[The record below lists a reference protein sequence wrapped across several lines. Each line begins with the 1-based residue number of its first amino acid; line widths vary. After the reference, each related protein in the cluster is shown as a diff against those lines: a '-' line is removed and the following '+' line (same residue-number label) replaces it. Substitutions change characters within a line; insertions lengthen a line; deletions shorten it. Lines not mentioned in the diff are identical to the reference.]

1 MGWTDQIRANAA
13 AIQMILDKGVNIA
26 QLPTISTTVQP
37 GDMMAMKILSTGE
50 TVKVTYGDI
59 VSAFSASAV
68 QFYATLGS
76 FPVTGFTNKL
86 YVSLADNLMYIWDN
100 GAYEIAGGGAVHEHN
115 HDDLYQ
121 PLDADLTSIAGL
133 TGTTGFLKKTALD
146 TWTLDTTTYL
156 VTETDPIFTAWDK
169 STGISI
175 TSDQVT
181 DFHTAVT
188 NNSAVL
194 LNTAKIS
201 ATGLELESTDIDTLT
216 KLNAIMTTADLIDT
230 NDPRLSDAR
239 TPLAHTHQISEV
251 VGLQTA
257 LDGKVDDA
265 QVLTNVPAG
274 ALFTDTI
281 YTLPFADNSANW
293 NTAYSWGNHAGLY
306 EPLLGNPLVD
316 GYVLSSTIAGVRSWI
331 PAGAGSQNLRQVLD
345 VGNTAESPDTQ
356 SWITLDIDNNPY
368 IGWNLYSGGV
378 YSLFD
383 VSPTYIA
390 FGIFNG
396 TGVGSRLNL
405 VPASNYIETVGAGG
419 LSTKFD
425 FEQPTS
431 TGIRIKFKHPVGA
444 SASTVYYAP
453 LSVNGVF
460 ADSNASITI
469 PVGTGDMLKSIY
481 DTTGNNI
488 VDNAEKVNGL
498 TVLTAVPAG
507 ALFTD
512 TIYDDTA
519 LQLIVASK
527 LSSAD
532 INTLAEL
539 NAIITDTD
547 LIATTD
553 PRLSDARTPLAH
565 THIISEV
572 TGLQTALD
580 GKVDDAQVLTNVP
593 AGALFTDTWLPN
605 TQAQNGYVTAGGTN
619 FNKAWAT
626 DGTGVP
632 AWRDISTT
640 AVPGATAKHTQ
651 AVANVTWNF
660 SHGLGEPYPVITVWN
675 DLGKVVIPQDIAR
688 VNDDNLTITF
698 NVAVAGVA
706 TAVVGGAGATGTT
719 GNGIDTILRT
729 SGDGSPGTTDTYTI
743 TYTDLTTDTFTVY
756 NGADGAG
763 GASPL
768 TTKGDLFT
776 FSTVGTRLPVGTNG
790 YILSANSAT
799 ATGLEWIV
807 APTGGG
813 STNLSYTA
821 SPTNGIV
828 VSDTGTDATIPLG
841 TGTNAG
847 LLAPAQFTILSNTS
861 GTNSGDNAANTTSNT
876 YADGKVA
883 QTITNGV
890 TTSAPSQD
898 AVFDALAL
906 KSDTGHTHSA
916 YSRATSV
923 LANAVVFSDII
934 VSSGIVTGISTRTLT
949 LANLGYTGAT
959 DANNYVHPTTD
970 GSLHVPATG
979 TTNSGKVLTAGAT
992 AGVFTWEIPS
1002 TGTTDHTLL
1011 SNIGTNTHTQI
1022 DTALTR
1028 LANTSGT
1035 NTGDNAVNTLYS
1047 GLVTNATH
1055 TGDVTGAT
1063 VLTIGANKVLTSHI
1077 LDANV
1082 TLAKMANVATATVFY
1097 RKTASTG
1104 VPEVQTLATLKTDLG
1119 LTGTNSG
1126 DNAVNTLYSG
1136 LVTNATHTGEV
1147 TGATALTITDG
1158 AVTLA
1163 KMANMAT
1170 ASLIYRKTAGAGVPE
1185 VNSLATLK
1193 TDLGLTGTNSGDQ
1206 TSGTV
1211 SIDDHSAT
1219 PTTAKIVGIVYG
1231 TSATPPT
1238 ASTTPIGTLY
1248 IQYTA

>member
-1 MGWTDQIRANAA
+1 MGMADQIRANAQ
-13 AIQMILDKGVNIA
+13 AIQAILDSAKEIS
-26 QLPTISTTVQP
+26 QLPTISTTLQG
-37 GDMMAMKILSTGE
+37 GDMIAVEILSTGE
-50 TVKVTYGDI
+50 TVKATFANFTEAFTASSVEFFSTLLAFPETGYG
-59 VSAFSASAV
+59 
-68 QFYATLGS
+68 
-76 FPVTGFTNKL
+76 NKI
-86 YVSLADNLMYIWDN
+86 YVALDTNLMYIWDS
-100 GAYEIAGGGAVHEHN
+100 GVYEPVGGSSSGDHN

-133 TGTTGFLKKTALD
+133 TAMSGYLKKTALN
-146 TWTLDTTTYL
+146 TWVLDESVFLTS
-156 VTETDPIFTAWDK
+156 ETDPIFTAWDK
-169 STGISI
+169 STGIEI
-175 TSDQVT
+175 TSTQVT

-201 ATGLELESTDIDTLT
+201 VTGNELEASDIDTLT

-331 PAGAGSQNLRQVLD
+331 PAGAGSQSLQQVLA
-345 VGNTAESPDTQ
+345 VGDTAISPDTNSQ
-356 SWITLDIDNNPY
+356 ITIQADNTPYVGWMLYNSTTNNYSTADFSTDQITLEI
-368 IGWNLYSGGV
+368 YSSTSNGGK
-378 YSLFD
+378 
-383 VSPTYIA
+383 
-390 FGIFNG
+390 
-396 TGVGSRLNL
+396 LNL
-405 VPASNYIETVGAGG
+405 VPLANYISVFATGG
-419 LSTKFD
+419 LSTKFS

-431 TGIRIKFKHPVGA
+431 AGIQIKYKHPVGA
-444 SASTVYYAP
+444 TASTIYYAP
-453 LSVNGVF
+453 LSINGVF
-460 ADSNASITI
+460 ADSNANITI
-469 PVGTGDMLKSIY
+469 PIGTGDMLKSVY
-481 DTTGNNI
+481 DSTNNGI
-488 VDNAEKVNGL
+488 VDNSEKVNGL
-498 TVLTAVPAG
+498 TVLTAVPSG

-519 LQLIVASK
+519 LQLLVASK

-532 INTLAEL
+532 IDTLTKL
-539 NAIITDTD
+539 NAIMTTAD
-547 LIATTD
+547 LIDTND

-580 GKVDDAQVLTNVP
+580 GKIDDAQVLTNVP

-640 AVPGATAKHTQ
+640 AIPGATAKHTQ
-651 AVANVTWNF
+651 AVANTTWNF

-688 VNDDNLTITF
+688 VNNDNLTITF

-706 TAVVGGAGATGTT
+706 TAVVGGT
-719 GNGIDTILRT
+719 GNGISSIVRTI
-729 SGDGSPGTTDTYTI
+729 GDGSPGTTDTYTI
-743 TYTDLTTDTFTVY
+743 TYTNASTSTFTVY

-776 FSTVGTRLPVGTNG
+776 YSTVGTRLAVGTNG

-807 APTGGG
+807 APTGGA
-813 STNLSYTA
+813 TNLSYTA

-828 VSDTGTDATIPLG
+828 VSDSGTDATIPLG

-847 LLAPAQFTILSNTS
+847 LLSPAQFTLLGNTS
-861 GTNSGDNAANTTSNT
+861 GTNSGDNATNTTSNT

-898 AVFDALAL
+898 VVFDALAL
-906 KSDTGHTHSA
+906 KSDSNHTHSA

-959 DANNYVHPTTD
+959 DANNYVHPTGD
-970 GSLHVPATG
+970 GNLHVPANS
-979 TTNSGKVLTAGAT
+979 TTNAGKVLTASAT
-992 AGVFTWEIPS
+992 AGVYTWQTPS
-1002 TGTTDHTLL
+1002 TGVTDHTLL
-1011 SNIGTNTHTQI
+1011 SNIGTNTHAQI

-1035 NTGDNAVNTLYS
+1035 NTGDNAINTLYS
-1047 GLVTNATH
+1047 GLV
-1055 TGDVTGAT
+1055 
-1063 VLTIGANKVLTSHI
+1063 S
-1077 LDANV
+1077 
-1082 TLAKMANVATATVFY
+1082 
-1097 RKTASTG
+1097 
-1104 VPEVQTLATLKTDLG
+1104 
-1119 LTGTNSG
+1119 
-1126 DNAVNTLYSG
+1126 
-1136 LVTNATHTGEV
+1136 NATHTGEV
-1147 TGATALTITDG
+1147 TGATALTITNG

-1163 KMANMAT
+1163 KMADMAT

-1238 ASTTPIGTLY
+1238 ANTTPIGTLY

>member
-1 MGWTDQIRANAA
+1 MADQIRANAQ
-13 AIQMILDKGVNIA
+13 AIQAILDSAKEIS
-26 QLPTISTTVQP
+26 QLPTISTTLQG
-37 GDMMAMKILSTGE
+37 GDMIAVEILSTGE
-50 TVKVTYGDI
+50 TVKATFANFTEAFTASSVEFFSTLLAFPETGYG
-59 VSAFSASAV
+59 
-68 QFYATLGS
+68 
-76 FPVTGFTNKL
+76 NKI
-86 YVSLADNLMYIWDN
+86 YVALDTNLMYIWDS
-100 GAYEIAGGGAVHEHN
+100 GVYEPVGGSSSGDHN

-133 TGTTGFLKKTALD
+133 TAMSGYLKKTALN
-146 TWTLDTTTYL
+146 TWVLDESVFLTS
-156 VTETDPIFTAWDK
+156 ETDPIFTAWDK
-169 STGISI
+169 STGIEI
-175 TSDQVT
+175 TSTQVT

-201 ATGLELESTDIDTLT
+201 ATGNELEASDIDTLT

-331 PAGAGSQNLRQVLD
+331 PAGAGSQSLQQVLA
-345 VGNTAESPDTQ
+345 VGDTAISPDTNSQ
-356 SWITLDIDNNPY
+356 ITIQADNTPYVGWMLYNSTTNNYSTADFSTDQITLEI
-368 IGWNLYSGGV
+368 YSSTSNGGK
-378 YSLFD
+378 
-383 VSPTYIA
+383 
-390 FGIFNG
+390 
-396 TGVGSRLNL
+396 LNL
-405 VPASNYIETVGAGG
+405 VPLANYISVFATGG
-419 LSTKFD
+419 LSTKFS

-431 TGIRIKFKHPVGA
+431 AGIQIKYKHPVGA
-444 SASTVYYAP
+444 TASTIYYAP
-453 LSVNGVF
+453 LSINGVF
-460 ADSNASITI
+460 ADSNANITI
-469 PVGTGDMLKSIY
+469 PIGTGDMLKSVY
-481 DTTGNNI
+481 DSTNNGI
-488 VDNAEKVNGL
+488 VDNSEKVNGL
-498 TVLTAVPAG
+498 TVLTAVPSG

-519 LQLIVASK
+519 LQLLVASK

-580 GKVDDAQVLTNVP
+580 GKIDDAQVLTNVP

-640 AVPGATAKHTQ
+640 AIPGATAKHTQ
-651 AVANVTWNF
+651 AVANTTWNF

-688 VNDDNLTITF
+688 VNNDNLTITF

-706 TAVVGGAGATGTT
+706 TAVVGGT
-719 GNGIDTILRT
+719 GNGISSIVRTI
-729 SGDGSPGTTDTYTI
+729 GDGSPGTTDTYTI
-743 TYTDLTTDTFTVY
+743 TYTNASTSTFTVY

-776 FSTVGTRLPVGTNG
+776 YSTVGTRLAVGTNG

-807 APTGGG
+807 APTGGA
-813 STNLSYTA
+813 TNLSYTA

-828 VSDTGTDATIPLG
+828 VSDSGTDATIPLG

-847 LLAPAQFTILSNTS
+847 LLSPAQFTLLGNTS
-861 GTNSGDNAANTTSNT
+861 GTNSGDNATNTTSNT

-898 AVFDALAL
+898 VVFDALAL
-906 KSDTGHTHSA
+906 KSDSNHTHSA

-959 DANNYVHPTTD
+959 DANNYVHPTGD
-970 GSLHVPATG
+970 GNLHVPANS
-979 TTNSGKVLTAGAT
+979 TTNAGKVLTASAT
-992 AGVFTWEIPS
+992 AGVYTWQTPS
-1002 TGTTDHTLL
+1002 TGVTDHTLL
-1011 SNIGTNTHTQI
+1011 SNIGTNTHAQI

-1035 NTGDNAVNTLYS
+1035 NTGDNAINTLYS
-1047 GLVTNATH
+1047 GLV
-1055 TGDVTGAT
+1055 
-1063 VLTIGANKVLTSHI
+1063 S
-1077 LDANV
+1077 
-1082 TLAKMANVATATVFY
+1082 
-1097 RKTASTG
+1097 
-1104 VPEVQTLATLKTDLG
+1104 
-1119 LTGTNSG
+1119 
-1126 DNAVNTLYSG
+1126 
-1136 LVTNATHTGEV
+1136 NATHTGEV
-1147 TGATALTITDG
+1147 TGATALTITNG

-1163 KMANMAT
+1163 KMADMAT

-1238 ASTTPIGTLY
+1238 ANTTPIGTLY